1 LEKGIPYPDLRKVLK
16 MNYTPNDL
24 QNIVFKK
31 TFMGYSEDQ
40 VNEVLDKVIEDY
52 SAYIR
57 ENVELKD
64 KVALLNEG
72 LQHYK
77 NIEESL
83 QNALLVAQQTGE
95 DIKAAAYEKADNII
109 KESEI
114 KAQKILNDTN
124 QELIKIRREYEE
136 IKKRLQI
143 FKSKTETLLMSQLEL
158 LKQMVEEP

>member
-1 LEKGIPYPDLRKVLK
+1 

-24 QNIVFKK
+24 QNIVFRK

-57 ENVELKD
+57 ENIELKD

-95 DIKAAAYEKADNII
+95 DIKTAAYEKADNII

-124 QELIKIRREYEE
+124 QEVIKIRYEYEE
-136 IKKRLQI
+136 MRKRLHI
-143 FKSKTETLLMSQLEL
+143 FKSKTETLLLSQLEI
-158 LKQMVEEP
+158 LKQMFEEP